1 MAYDPPKFKNEIT
14 LQLSRNESR
23 CAIEALSETLGG
35 LSEDFVVRYPSHAA
49 LQDLIGKWVG
59 VDSDRIVVSAGG
71 DDSFCLLYT
80 SPSPRDRG

>member
-49 LQDLIGKWVG
+49 LQLSLIH
-59 VDSDRIVVSAGG
+59 I
-71 DDSFCLLYT
+71 
-80 SPSPRDRG
+80 